1 MKTITLCLFAWGVIV
16 NLVIFPRLDVDP
28 YHDGFIYP
36 MALLVSQGGVPNKD
50 FFSMY
55 GPMAPFVQGIWLDV
69 FGPSLL
75 NLRIHGAIL
84 IVTISILYESKVFN
98 VSRLT
103 EMDYIVILLTK
114 PDAYLLGDYR
124 TVYPGYPV

>member
-50 FFSMY
+50 FFSIY

-75 NLRIHGAIL
+75 NLRTHGAIL
-84 IVTISILYESKVFN
+84 IVIISISL
-98 VSRLT
+98 
-103 EMDYIVILLTK
+103 EMMQIKD
-114 PDAYLLGDYR
+114 
-124 TVYPGYPV
+124 